1 MEREQERV
9 LLWNR
14 AGLRRTLANIL
25 RVPESAFH
33 NLQLREREPTLRVA
47 CGLFWLWLVLSALW
61 VAGMA
66 FMVGQSFGTID
77 RIETRAT
84 SSWNPSDPSATRC
97 SDDAFDKSAEML
109 MMGCL
114 YPHSPEEYLAAKAA
128 AQRKAAEDRRSL
140 FWRANFLA
148 FLPPAFLLAVGSA
161 LLWAF
166 GGFRL

>member
-1 MEREQERV
+1 M
-9 LLWNR
+9 
-14 AGLRRTLANIL
+14 
-25 RVPESAFH
+25 
-33 NLQLREREPTLRVA
+33 RVA
-47 CGLFWLWLVLSALW
+47 RGLFWLWLVLSALW

-109 MMGCL
+109 MKGCL
-114 YPHSPEEYLAAKAA
+114 YPPSPEEYLAAKAA
-128 AQRKAAEDRRSL
+128 AQSKAAEDRRSL

-148 FLPPAFLLAVGSA
+148 FLPPAFLFALGSV
-161 LLWAF
+161 LVWAF